1 MTSAEYLNS
10 AYLLS
15 KKANSKEIRPNPF
28 VGAIIVN
35 QSDEII
41 GEGYH
46 KKAGEGHAEVHAIED
61 AKQKKTDLSDC
72 TLYVTLEPCSHFGK
86 TPPCTQLIIENKI
99 SKVVIGALDPNPKVS
114 GVQILKE
121 AGIEVEICI
130 IPEIETLNSVFN
142 INQTLKR
149 PKYILKTAMTISGK
163 IADRLGNS
171 KWITN
176 TSSRKQVHEV
186 LRTSVDAILTT
197 AKTVI
202 NDNAQLNIRKEGIEA
217 GELNAIIIDRDLAI
231 LNTSNQSLAIFY
243 PRVKSKIYLVTD
255 KQYHQP
261 LPTHV
266 EIIETEFN
274 NGLFNITQLNKSLLE
289 KNICEVLIE
298 GGGKLNGSMIN
309 EKQVDEINLFIAP
322 SLLIDNQAINAF
334 SSESTQLIDQKTALK
349 LIETKVYEE
358 DVLLRYQVQY

>member
-1 MTSAEYLNS
+1 MTSAEYLNC

-15 KKANSKEIRPNPF
+15 KKANSKEIRPNPY

-35 QSDEII
+35 PSGEII
-41 GEGYH
+41 GQGYH
-46 KKAGEGHAEVHAIED
+46 QKAGGAHAEVFAIED
-61 AKQKKTDLSDC
+61 AKLKKSDLSDC

-86 TPPCTQLIIENKI
+86 TPPCTHLIIENKI

-114 GVQILKE
+114 GMQILKE

-130 IPEIETLNSVFN
+130 IPEIELLNSVFN
-142 INQTLKR
+142 INQILKR
-149 PKYILKTAMTISGK
+149 PKYILKTAMTMNGK
-163 IADRLGNS
+163 IADRVGNS

-202 NDNAQLNIRKEGIEA
+202 KDNAQLNIRKVGIEA
-217 GELNAIIIDRDLAI
+217 VELNAIIIDRDLAI
-231 LNTSNQSLAIFY
+231 LNTPNQLLAIFY
-243 PRVKSKIYLVTD
+243 PRVKSKIYIVTD

-261 LPTHV
+261 LPNHV
-266 EIIETEFN
+266 EIIETEFT
-274 NGLFNITQLNKSLLE
+274 NGLFDTTQLNKSLLG

-309 EKQVDEINLFIAP
+309 EKLVDEINLFIAP
-322 SLLIDNQAINAF
+322 SLIIDHQAINAF
-334 SSESTQLIDQKTALK
+334 SAESIQLMDQKTALK
-349 LIETKVYEE
+349 LIETKVFEE
-358 DVLLRYQVQY
+358 DVLLRYKVQY